1 MKLPL
6 NSDTF
11 VLWEIGEENILWVKY
26 FIKIYRK
33 DSTWK
38 TLPNTLG
45 MLIRVAELSISVSS

>member
-26 FIKIYRK
+26 FINIYRK

-38 TLPNTLG
+38 TLPNAL
-45 MLIRVAELSISVSS
+45 